1 MARHRRSGRKSGSVH
16 DLRDRINATRDLDP
30 DRTSLMSATPADLR
44 RSLRAEVALRRSI
57 AEGVTQRSGATTQR
71 SGGTAASLP
80 AVVAQAESAVFTPAG
95 SAGYTPADSAVPAAL
110 RRRNSLNAMAR
121 STQSAGDPWAEHL
134 ERTYRL
140 RRREHDRATPARQ
153 GGPIPTDAT
162 DRAITSTLR
171 SLSTDAARPSA
182 PTGVVALLAAP
193 DTDIAA
199 DASARDASADDDDQR
214 GKHRRRPLAAIRRH
228 SKTLTL
234 AGLIPTGLIGIAGA
248 STGTAA
254 TALLSAHSVD
264 LNDMPRQDAQ
274 PDVDTT
280 PEIDTAAAPAS
291 DTVEAAPATSE
302 PTDAGD
308 TSAGSYLAAAA
319 NAAVAPAP
327 VVTQTGPGGAGGPAL
342 RNLPDLPTSLK
353 TSPLGIPPINLAT
366 YVRAERIT
374 TERNPGCNMSWELLA
389 GIGRVESSHANDGK
403 VDGDGNLF
411 EPIYGLPLD
420 GSLPG
425 SNVIMDTDGGE
436 YDGDAVYDRA
446 VGPMQ
451 FIPQT
456 WKKYATDGTGDG
468 KADPQNLFDAA
479 ATTAAYLCDGGLDMH
494 DPAQATRAIMR
505 YNNSRAY
512 ATNVSAWSTAYASG
526 IAPNPADLPRIH

>member
-1 MARHRRSGRKSGSVH
+1 
-16 DLRDRINATRDLDP
+16 
-30 DRTSLMSATPADLR
+30 MSATPADLR
-44 RSLRAEVALRRSI
+44 RSLRAEVTLRRSI
-57 AEGVTQRSGATTQR
+57 AEGVTQRSGATSQR
-71 SGGTAASLP
+71 SGATAASLP
-80 AVVAQAESAVFTPAG
+80 AVVAQADSAVFTPAG
-95 SAGYTPADSAVPAAL
+95 PAGYTPADSAVPAAL

-121 STQSAGDPWAEHL
+121 STQSAVDPWAEHL
-134 ERTYRL
+134 ERSYRL
-140 RRREHDRATPARQ
+140 RRREYDRATTTRRV
-153 GGPIPTDAT
+153 GPTPTDDT

-193 DTDIAA
+193 ADDTESAVGA
-199 DASARDASADDDDQR
+199 PAPDASATDDDQR

-248 STGTAA
+248 STGTSA

-274 PDVDTT
+274 PDVEPAADTT
-280 PEIDTAAAPAS
+280 PESGTDTAAESAPAP
-291 DTVEAAPATSE
+291 DTDDAAPATSDR
-302 PTDAGD
+302 TDAGD
-308 TSAGSYLAAAA
+308 TASAGSYLAAAA